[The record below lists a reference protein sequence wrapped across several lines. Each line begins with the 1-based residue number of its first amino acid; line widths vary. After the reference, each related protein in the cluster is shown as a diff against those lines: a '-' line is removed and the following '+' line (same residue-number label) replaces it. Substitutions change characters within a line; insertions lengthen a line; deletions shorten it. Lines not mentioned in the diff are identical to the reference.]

1 MSVSMLDRYHS
12 SILPGSVYHWR
23 KEPREHSFSYPIA
36 FFCFDVDKL
45 DRLDLPQPL
54 LSHNRW
60 GIYSIHDSD
69 YLGAD
74 NAIDNHDSLRRR
86 VERFLQDSEVTT
98 DCAQI
103 LLLTMPRL
111 FGYVFNP
118 VSFFVCLDEEQRVT
132 AVVTQV
138 NNTFG
143 ETHVYPLIG
152 KAAKLPCNWR
162 FKKEFFVSPFFDRDG
177 EYVVT
182 LAALGRILK
191 IHVDL
196 FIEDECVFKSVLQG
210 KADKITKGNLVKIF
224 FTHGFSQLLTMT
236 RIHVQALLLY
246 FKVGSCPFEKPRPE
260 HFNTI
265 RSQQSFIHT
274 IRLRFLDYL
283 RIKRNRRGV
292 DGHGGR

>member
-36 FFCFDVDKL
+36 FFSFDVDKL
-45 DRLDLPQPL
+45 DSLDSTQPL

-60 GIYSIHDSD
+60 GIYSIYDSD

-74 NAIDNHDSLRRR
+74 NAVDNHDSLRRR

-118 VSFFVCLDEEQRVT
+118 VSFFVCLDEKQRVT

-143 ETHVYPLIG
+143 ETHVYPLKG
-152 KAAKLPCNWR
+152 KAARLPCDWR

-196 FIEDECVFKSVLQG
+196 FIEDECVFKSVLKG
-210 KADKITKGNLVKIF
+210 AGEEITRGALVKTLF
-224 FTHGFSQLLTMT
+224 LYGFSQLLTMA
-236 RIHVQALLLY
+236 RIHVQAIFLY
-246 FKVGSCPFEKPRPE
+246 FKAGACPFEKPRPD
-260 HFNTI
+260 HVNTI
-265 RSQQSFIHT
+265 RSHESFIYT

-283 RIKRNRRGV
+283 KMRRNR
-292 DGHGGR
+292 GR